1 MSTCVTETAAP
12 PRFHLGLHS
21 ADLPRSVRFYRVLLG
36 VEPVKHLPDYAR
48 FELDRP
54 ALAIG
59 LYPNSQPPGGSLNHV
74 GIRFPDSQALV
85 AVQRRLEEAGIAT
98 QRQEG
103 VECCYSRQTKFWV
116 TDPDRVLWEIYTKHE
131 DVEHSGFDDAPVVVP
146 AVLKSWQHRLTD
158 PAPVRIP
165 HDDASLDEVQFE
177 GTFNA
182 ALGAE
187 QLTALAAEAHRV
199 LKPGGQVSVHGLVA
213 DRPFPGT
220 PDLPGLA
227 SMVRSVPVEAEPVEC
242 LRQAGFANLF
252 FEKLSDVHCFQVS
265 GVELRQAK
273 LLGWKATEAS
283 DQTVM
288 YKGPFE
294 EVASDCGQMFCR
306 GEAVRVSGQ
315 LAGALRAGPLVGQ
328 FSFLQ
333 SAQ

>member
-1 MSTCVTETAAP
+1 VQ
-12 PRFHLGLHS
+12 
-21 ADLPRSVRFYRVLLG
+21 FYRVLLG
-36 VEPVKHLPDYAR
+36 VEPLKHLQDYAR

-54 ALAIG
+54 ALALG

-116 TDPDRVLWEIYTKHE
+116 TDPDRVLWEIYAKHE

-146 AVLKSWQHRLTD
+146 AAQTTWQHRLTD
-158 PAPVRIP
+158 PTPERIP
-165 HDDASLDEVQFE
+165 HVDASLDEVQFE

-182 ALGAE
+182 GLNAD
-187 QLTALAAEAHRV
+187 QLAAIAAEAYRA

-220 PDLPGLA
+220 PQLPGLA
-227 SMVRSVPVEAEPVEC
+227 SMVRSVPVESEPLER
-242 LRQAGFANLF
+242 LREAGFANLY
-252 FEKLSDVHCFQVS
+252 FEKLSDVHCFQVG

-273 LLGWKATEAS
+273 LLGWKPLDES
-283 DQTVM
+283 PREVL
-288 YKGPFE
+288 YKGPYE
-294 EVASDCGQMFCR
+294 SVVSDCGQAFRR
-306 GEAVRVSGQ
+306 GEAVRVSGR
-315 LAGALRAGPLVGQ
+315 LAGALRTGPVAGHFV
-328 FSFLQ
+328 FLK
-333 SAQ
+333 SNER